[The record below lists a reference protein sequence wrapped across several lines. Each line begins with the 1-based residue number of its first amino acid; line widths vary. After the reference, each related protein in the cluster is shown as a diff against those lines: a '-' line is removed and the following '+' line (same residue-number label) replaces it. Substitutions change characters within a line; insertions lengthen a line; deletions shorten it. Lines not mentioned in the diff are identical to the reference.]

1 MSLSGEARSGSG
13 LAESCGESSE
23 WCRESSEMVGEILDG
38 EEWTCWWQRHRNSL
52 HCLHRPPGVRF
63 FAGRAALW
71 LIPGGE
77 FMRSASVSSLFMSSR
92 STSSCLSAAAVAA
105 LCEAPRGVELGGL
118 AELERG
124 RFVSLL
130 FLR

>member
-1 MSLSGEARSGSG
+1 MSLSGEERSGSG

-38 EEWTCWWQRHRNSL
+38 EEWTCWWQMHRYSL
-52 HCLHRPPGVRF
+52 HRLQRPPGVRLLT
-63 FAGRAALW
+63 GRAALW

-77 FMRSASVSSLFMSSR
+77 LMRSASLSSLSMSSR
-92 STSSCLSAAAVAA
+92 SASSCLSAAVVAV

-118 AELERG
+118 ADLERG